1 MKTPDNARNCT
12 THSSMS
18 ETHKPDETDHFC
30 MTSEQWIAIFF
41 TLLMIGSAIAFGA
54 VSLI

>member
-1 MKTPDNARNCT
+1 
-12 THSSMS
+12 
-18 ETHKPDETDHFC
+18 

-41 TLLMIGSAIAFGA
+41 TLLMVGSAIAMGA

>member
-1 MKTPDNARNCT
+1 VWG
-12 THSSMS
+12 S
-18 ETHKPDETDHFC
+18 ETHKTQRAQRSV

-41 TLLMIGSAIAFGA
+41 TLLMVGSAIAMGA

>member
-1 MKTPDNARNCT
+1 
-12 THSSMS
+12 
-18 ETHKPDETDHFC
+18 

-41 TLLMIGSAIAFGA
+41 TLLMVGSAIAFGA